1 MINFIVLVFDTVQ
14 MTASN
19 KISVDGN
26 ITQTGDRN
34 VLNMDSGNMYVTN
47 NYYGLNANDVRLLLT
62 MIRRQQEQI
71 DKLMSLL
78 NVEINQDAKKIE
90 TISRRLEVK

>member
-1 MINFIVLVFDTVQ
+1 MINLIVLVFDTVQ